1 MRKSMSPSKR
11 KRKPSNSQK
20 NTRAVNSNQQRNLL
34 VEDDTLIKI
43 RWLQTHPAIPQNR
56 GTITQYMSDTFAA
69 RQAMI
74 ESELT
79 TFTLIVEKFPRFVDF
94 NNGALIFTDF
104 ATTYPMVQSF
114 EENFVVKLGNK
125 IERLARRDKVE
136 LPVET
141 SDCCLNLLMMAFL
154 LFLAIKKIKRE
165 SLTKL
170 TGRFLYFEKNN
181 FDVEEFAKFREER
194 LSQPFLL
201 CLLSR
206 VAVVDQNIRNF
217 SKLRQSI
224 FGVGT
229 WGKQNDRMSSIL
241 PPIELNP
248 FGIANQ
254 SVIGDRRAA
263 PAVIYKTFQSSRFCW
278 ANN

>member
-1 MRKSMSPSKR
+1 MADLTKKCGNMYPSSDIKDATAKALVEFFPCLALIRPGVSSHCHFYNNKTGGFFDNRLKTMRKSMSPSKR
-11 KRKPSNSQK
+11 KRKPSKSQK

-34 VEDDTLIKI
+34 VEEDTLIKI

-141 SDCCLNLLMMAFL
+141 SDRCLNLLMMAFL
-154 LFLAIKKIKRE
+154 LFPAIKKIKRE

-170 TGRFLYFEKNN
+170 MGRFLYFEKN
-181 FDVEEFAKFREER
+181 
-194 LSQPFLL
+194 
-201 CLLSR
+201 LLSS
-206 VAVVDQNIRNF
+206 VRNAYRSHF
-217 SKLRQSI
+217 CYVCCP
-224 FGVGT
+224 GP
-229 WGKQNDRMSSIL
+229 M
-241 PPIELNP
+241 
-248 FGIANQ
+248 
-254 SVIGDRRAA
+254 
-263 PAVIYKTFQSSRFCW
+263 TFRCHFFK
-278 ANN
+278 